1 MSDIKAIGVIG
12 LGKMGRGMAASL
24 KRAGFQVTGLDAN
37 PELAARV
44 ALEEGINAAGT
55 LAQLLADVQAVVLSL
70 PNSAIV
76 RSLVEGEEGIAALA
90 PAGLLL
96 IDTTTA
102 DPTVTQALAVV
113 LQARGV
119 RFVDA
124 PVSGGPRG
132 AQSGELTMFIGGA
145 PADLGAAEPVLS
157 ALGTK
162 RYVIGQVGAG
172 HIAKLINNLLVA
184 SHLLTAS
191 EAFKIAE
198 AAGVNTAQLIEA
210 VNAGSGRSGVTL
222 YNYPSRI
229 LNKGFDSGFTMQLMR
244 KDVRLAI
251 DMMAQAGLA
260 LPISSEVGAVWAAS
274 AASIDDA
281 EDFNRIVELDT
292 NNVDAKNAIAYG

>member
-1 MSDIKAIGVIG
+1 MSDINTVGVIG

-24 KRAGFQVTGLDAN
+24 KRAGFHVLGLDAS
-37 PELAARV
+37 PEV
-44 ALEEGINAAGT
+44 ASHVASEEGIDAADS
-55 LAQLLADVQAVVLSL
+55 LKQLLRDAQAVVLSL
-70 PNSAIV
+70 PNSSIV
-76 RSLVEGEEGIAALA
+76 RKLVEGEDGIAANA
-90 PAGLLL
+90 SAGLLL

-102 DPTVTQALAVV
+102 DPADTAAVAPV
-113 LQARGV
+113 LGAQGI

-145 PADLGAAEPVLS
+145 AADIDAATPVLA

-162 RYVIGQVGAG
+162 RFVIGAVGAG

-198 AAGVNTAQLIEA
+198 AAGVNTHQLIEA

-229 LNKGFDSGFTMQLMR
+229 LNNAFDSGFTMQLMR
-244 KDVRLAI
+244 KDVRLAV
-251 DMMAQAGLA
+251 GLMTQVGLN
-260 LPISSEVGAVWAAS
+260 LPISHEVGTVWAAS
-274 AASIDDA
+274 ASGIADA
-281 EDFNRIVELDT
+281 EDFNRIVQMDT
-292 NNVDAKNAIAYG
+292 HAAFAHG

>member
-1 MSDIKAIGVIG
+1 MSDIKTVGVIG
-12 LGKMGRGMAASL
+12 LGNMGRGMAASL
-24 KRAGFQVTGLDAN
+24 KRAGFQVLGLDAN
-37 PELAARV
+37 AEAAARV
-44 ALEEGINAAGT
+44 AQEEGITNAPT
-55 LAQLLADVQAVVLSL
+55 LAELLAGAQAVVLSL

-76 RSLVEGEEGIAALA
+76 RALVEGEQGIAALA

-102 DPTVTQALAVV
+102 DPAVTQTLAPV

-119 RFVDA
+119 RFIDA

-145 PADLGAAEPVLS
+145 PKDLSAAEPVLA

-162 RYVIGQVGAG
+162 RYIIGDVGAG

-229 LNKGFDSGFTMQLMR
+229 LNNGFDSGFTMQLMR
-244 KDVRLAI
+244 KDVRLAVE
-251 DMMAQAGLA
+251 MMAQAGMN

-274 AASIDDA
+274 AASIGDA
-281 EDFNRIVELDT
+281 EDFNRIVQLDT
-292 NNVDAKNAIAYG
+292 NGAIAYG

>member
-1 MSDIKAIGVIG
+1 MSYIKAVGVIG

-24 KRAGFQVTGLDAN
+24 KRAGFHVTGLDAD
-37 PELAARV
+37 PEQAGRV
-44 ALEEGINAAGT
+44 AQEEGVNAATT
-55 LAQLLADVQAVVLSL
+55 LAQLLAGVQAVVLSL

-76 RSLVEGEEGIAALA
+76 RELVEGEAGIAALA

-102 DPTVTQALAVV
+102 DPTVTHALAST
-113 LQARGV
+113 LQASGV

-132 AQSGELTMFIGGA
+132 AQSGELTLFIGGA
-145 PADLGAAEPVLS
+145 DGDIRAAEPVLA
-157 ALGTK
+157 ALGKK

-191 EAFKIAE
+191 EAFRIAE
-198 AAGVNTAQLIEA
+198 AAGVDTTQLIEA

-229 LNKGFDSGFTMQLMR
+229 LNNSFDSGFTMQLMR

-251 DMMAQAGLA
+251 DMMAQVGLS
-260 LPISSEVGAVWAAS
+260 LPVSSEVGAVWAAS

-281 EDFNRIVELDT
+281 EDFNRIVQLDT
-292 NNVDAKNAIAYG
+292 NGAVAYG